1 LRSLFLA
8 FNLALVGLAT
18 LSVGLFLCRL
28 VGRIF
33 GFLGQKVFDLLLR
46 PWAGARLFIAAVGLP
61 RYQVFLDQAEFL
73 IDVVQ
78 DEQGILTI
86 AMVKFFNGPMQPTIR
101 VARRKAL
108 RIQSVGHL
116 AQAARPKLASRKRLF
131 GPYFVADEGD
141 FAAGVADRR

>member
-1 LRSLFLA
+1 M
-8 FNLALVGLAT
+8 AT

-46 PWAGARLFIAAVGLP
+46 PWAGARLFIPGVGRGP
-61 RYQVFLDQAEFL
+61 RGQVFLDQTELL

-78 DEQGILTI
+78 DEQGVGTI
-86 AMVKFFNGPMQPTIR
+86 AMVKSFDGLVQPTILSLLW
-101 VARRKAL
+101 KAI
-108 RIQSVGHL
+108 RSQSVGHL
-116 AQAARPKLASRKRLF
+116 AQPAGPKLASRKRLF
-131 GPYFVADEGD
+131 GPYFVAEEGD